1 LAHKNI
7 EDLFYLFILL
17 GTDGI
22 GPQKIFS
29 FLTQFP
35 DFKSIVN
42 ANLKQLTRTE
52 GISTTLAERILASRN
67 NYNSI
72 REKVLSTLEKIERMK
87 GELITYWDNQY
98 PDLLKRIFHPP
109 LIIYTLGEFKPAD
122 EESIAIVGTRLPSPY
137 GRLEAEKFA
146 SGLAGKKMT
155 VVSGM
160 ARGIDSVAHDS
171 TLRSGGRTIAVIG
184 SGLDVIYPP
193 ENRKLFE
200 RIRENGVIVS
210 EFDFGT
216 KPDAQNFPKRNR
228 IISGLSLGTLVV
240 ETRFTGGAMQTAA
253 YALDQ
258 NREIFAI
265 PGNINVAQSEGPNSL
280 IQRGEA
286 KLVTCVDDILQEL
299 RLDRKPDLKKEL
311 NIKKVDISF
320 FEQKVY
326 DVLSLEPKQIDDIA
340 AAASLSISECLVNL
354 LTMEFKGV
362 VKQLPG
368 KMFIRD

>member
-1 LAHKNI
+1 
-7 EDLFYLFILL
+7 
-17 GTDGI
+17 
-22 GPQKIFS
+22 
-29 FLTQFP
+29 
-35 DFKSIVN
+35 
-42 ANLKQLTRTE
+42 
-52 GISTTLAERILASRN
+52 
-67 NYNSI
+67 
-72 REKVLSTLEKIERMK
+72 
-87 GELITYWDNQY
+87 
-98 PDLLKRIFHPP
+98 
-109 LIIYTLGEFKPAD
+109 
-122 EESIAIVGTRLPSPY
+122 
-137 GRLEAEKFA
+137 
-146 SGLAGKKMT
+146 